1 MPEEGE
7 KASLLV
13 GQQFQRLAIFGRRN
27 DYGVIRLGVTF
38 GKLTFNKGSILLNAA
53 AKFLQIL

>member
-7 KASLLV
+7 KARLLV
-13 GQQFQRLAIFGRRN
+13 CQQFQRFAIFSRRN
-27 DYGVIRLGVTF
+27 DHSVIRLGVAF
-38 GKLTFNKGSILLNAA
+38 GEFTFNKDSILLNAA